1 MIIRYFYVY
10 GIYTHF
16 IHKIKSNKFLRFS
29 RRLHD
34 IFMGKAGVLVSWVF
48 LCWGRERG
56 SSHRFENFLY
66 EFTGNKS
73 EFSRRFIILPIAH
86 NLVQC
91 KGSGGDCRVN
101 TEIASRTKYFVHLHV
116 YISISQLRDEIL
128 DSILHF
134 FHTILVHK
142 AIRA

>member
-1 MIIRYFYVY
+1 MI
-10 GIYTHF
+10 
-16 IHKIKSNKFLRFS
+16 FL
-29 RRLHD
+29 
-34 IFMGKAGVLVSWVF
+34 
-48 LCWGRERG
+48 WGRREFLFPEYFCVGGWERG
-56 SSHRFENFLY
+56 SSHGFENFLY